1 MSVRYYVS
9 TVCGSSKKYLVFTN
23 LVETETPSQVEFVDN
38 GNYTQIQFNAN
49 SILALGDRSPDN
61 NPSNGMFLTTSTL
74 PNIFWSVVKIGDGN
88 VRLEGMDNNNT
99 RWYVSFLQM
108 GNMCR
113 LIATKTPPKDKSLM
127 TLTLEPVQLPTMS
140 PSHSATSSSSS
151 NLPIILGV
159 SIPLG
164 IILLAGISFLLYKI
178 IIFCRK
184 LSTLG
189 LAMVTKIGRAHV

>member
-164 IILLAGISFLLYKI
+164 IILLAGISFLLYKKVKKG
-178 IIFCRK
+178 RK
-184 LSTLG
+184 
-189 LAMVTKIGRAHV
+189 